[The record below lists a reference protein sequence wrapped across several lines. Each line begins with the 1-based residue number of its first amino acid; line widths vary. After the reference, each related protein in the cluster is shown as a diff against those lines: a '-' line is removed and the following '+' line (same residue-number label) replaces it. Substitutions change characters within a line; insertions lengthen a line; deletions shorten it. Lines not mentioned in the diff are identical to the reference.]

1 MKNAF
6 GLLLVAFLFSS
17 TLFSQSSEFG
27 TDTVQIESSRIGLTS
42 GQTGRFV
49 TVISKAQISSL
60 PARSLDE
67 LLRFIPGVEVQ
78 ARGAFGT
85 QADISMRGGTFNQVL
100 ILMDGMRINDP
111 LTGHFQSYLP
121 VLPEEIERIEVLRGP
136 ASAQFGPDAVGGV
149 INIVTK
155 TFASSQEKGTNA
167 RISGDL
173 GQHNTLGGS
182 GIISHKSKKIRGNI
196 GGRYLK
202 SDGHLLPSGESADFN
217 MNSLSGSIGIDLS
230 NGWDLALRSGWD
242 QRTFQAQYFYTASTF
257 DESREQTGRWWN
269 QARLTKR
276 TAKGETRLDVTYLA
290 SSDSFLFNPAFS
302 ANVHSMGLVNGNL
315 HHTRVI
321 NPSLSIGAGIQASNR
336 WIESND
342 RGNHSDAHVGAY
354 VMGYA
359 TPMENLH
366 INGSLRID
374 GDENYG
380 TEVTPQLNISYI
392 TSNVTL
398 RAGMGKAIRAADY
411 TERFVSTEIP
421 GPLSPGRN
429 LGNPNLLAERSWSY
443 EAGLDLRLSESIT
456 GSITG
461 FYRSGSNLID
471 FLLTNYE
478 SIPENESL
486 TPGGDYLYAN
496 NLSELNTIGLEL
508 FVSYDKQVNR
518 QSSLHLDAG
527 YAAIQHSSISSGSKY
542 LANTAKNQISLRGNW
557 RYRDL
562 SIGVQGLWR
571 ERNEESAAAIGATLE
586 PTFMVWHTQVQYSL
600 LNDRVRLS
608 GSLYNLF
615 DEQYAD
621 ILGAQM
627 PGRWWALG
635 ATIVL

>member
-6 GLLLVAFLFSS
+6 GLLLISFLFSS
-17 TLFSQSSEFG
+17 GLFAQSSEFG

-100 ILMDGMRINDP
+100 VLMDGMRINDP

-155 TFASSQEKGTNA
+155 TFTNSQEKGSYA
-167 RISGDL
+167 RLSGDL

-182 GIISHKSKKIRGNI
+182 GIISHNSTKVRGNI

-202 SDGHLLPSGESADFN
+202 SDGHPLPSGEQADFN
-217 MNSLSGSIGIDLS
+217 MNSVSGSLGIDLS

-242 QRTFQAQYFYTASTF
+242 QRTFQAQYFYTVSTF

-276 TAKGETRLDVTYLA
+276 TNKGETRFDITYLA

-302 ANVHSMGLVNGNL
+302 ANVHTMGLLNGNL

-321 NPSLSIGAGIQASNR
+321 NQSLSVGAGIQASNR

-342 RGNHSDAHVGAY
+342 RGNHADAHAGAY
-354 VMGYA
+354 VMAYV
-359 TPMENLH
+359 TPVEDLH
-366 INGSLRID
+366 LNGSLRVD
-374 GDENYG
+374 LDENYG
-380 TEVTPQLNISYI
+380 SEVTPQVNISYI
-392 TSNVTL
+392 KPSVTL
-398 RAGMGKAIRAADY
+398 RAGLGKAIRAADY

-429 LGNPNLLAERSWSY
+429 LGNPNLLAESSWSY
-443 EAGLDLRLSESIT
+443 EAGADITLSESIRA
-456 GSITG
+456 SITG
-461 FYRSGSNLID
+461 FYRQGSNLID
-471 FLLTNYE
+471 YLLTNYE
-478 SIPENESL
+478 SIPAKESL
-486 TPGGDYLYAN
+486 TPGGDYLYAS
-496 NLSELNTIGLEL
+496 NLSTLNTLGLEL
-508 FVSYDKQVNR
+508 FVTYDKQISS
-518 QSSLHLDAG
+518 QSYLHLDAG
-527 YAAIQHSSISSGSKY
+527 YTAIQHSDATPASKY
-542 LANTAKNQISLRGNW
+542 LSNTAKNQVSLRGNW

-586 PTFMVWHTQVQYSL
+586 PTFMIWHTQAQYSF
-600 LNDRVRLS
+600 LNDRLKLS
-608 GSLYNLF
+608 GSLFNMF

-621 ILGAQM
+621 LLGAQM

-635 ATIVL
+635 VTIVL

>member
-6 GLLLVAFLFSS
+6 GLLFLSFLLSS
-17 TLFSQSSEFG
+17 GLFAQSSEFG
-27 TDTVQIESSRIGLTS
+27 ADTVQIESSRIGLTS

-49 TVISKAQISSL
+49 TVISKAQISTL

-100 ILMDGMRINDP
+100 VLMDGMRINDP

-155 TFASSQEKGTNA
+155 TFAVSQETGTYA
-167 RISGDL
+167 RLSGDL

-202 SDGHLLPSGESADFN
+202 SDGHLLPSDERADFN
-217 MNSLSGSIGIDLS
+217 MNSVSGSLGIDLS

-242 QRTFQAQYFYTASTF
+242 QRTFQAQYFYTVSTF
-257 DESREQTGRWWN
+257 DQSREQTGRWWN
-269 QARLTKR
+269 QARLSKR
-276 TAKGETRLDVTYLA
+276 TSNGETRLDVTYLA

-302 ANVHSMGLVNGNL
+302 ANVHNMGMLNANL
-315 HHTRVI
+315 HHTQVI
-321 NPSLSIGAGIQASNR
+321 SNKLSFGAGIQASNR

-354 VMGYA
+354 LMGYA
-359 TPMENLH
+359 TPIEKLH
-366 INGSLRID
+366 LTGSLRLD
-374 GDENYG
+374 QDANYG
-380 TEVTPQLNISYI
+380 TELTPQVNISYI
-392 TSNVTL
+392 TPAVTL
-398 RAGMGKAIRAADY
+398 RAGFGKAIRAADY

-443 EAGLDLRLSESIT
+443 EAGADIRLSESIKA
-456 GSITG
+456 SITG
-461 FYRSGSNLID
+461 FYRQGSNLID
-471 FLLTNYE
+471 YLLTNYE
-478 SIPENESL
+478 SIPANESL

-496 NLSELNTIGLEL
+496 NLSNLNTLGLEL
-508 FVSYDKQVNR
+508 FVSYDKQISK
-518 QSSLHLDAG
+518 QSFLHLDAG
-527 YAAIQHSSISSGSKY
+527 YTAIQHSDATPASKY
-542 LANTAKNQISLRGNW
+542 LSNTAQNQVSFRGNW

-571 ERNEESAAAIGATLE
+571 ERNEETAAGIGATLE
-586 PTFMVWHTQVQYSL
+586 PTFMVWHLQTQYSF

-608 GSLYNLF
+608 GSLFNLF

-621 ILGAQM
+621 LLGAQM
-627 PGRWWALG
+627 PGRWWAIG
-635 ATIVL
+635 ATIIL